1 MAANKYY
8 FTKLY
13 SETQINLTFEMDW
26 YNEGQED
33 SIEIFQTNAAEEV
46 IGIAS
51 DFETARFAH
60 KEYNCSV
67 GGGLPQPICTDVNYE
82 FYFFSGNPTSLS
94 NVLFWGNSYFAKFIP
109 PAVPFTTSEL
119 YYNTNT
125 FSKSFFKIDFYDLPD
140 EKAQTNYITI
150 ILPTQQ
156 GSTEKATLTTY
167 LPTVDVK
174 KPKFK
179 LDYVG
184 DKEGFFIYWLRNTD
198 FFSADTFYM
207 SAKFFDAR
215 SGQFTK
221 MMNTPQST
229 FFAGGSEYSFDGQ
242 IYFYYK
248 VVLDYSAT
256 TYQIFDNVGNRAGTP
271 TNPLKWYEYVNP

>member
-1 MAANKYY
+1 MTVNKYY

-51 DFETARFAH
+51 DFETARFVH

-67 GGGLPQPICTDVNYE
+67 SGGLQQPICTDVNYE
-82 FYFFSGNPTSLS
+82 FYFFSGNPTNLS
-94 NVLFWGNSYFAKFIP
+94 NVLSWGNSYFAKFIP

-174 KPKFK
+174 KPTFK

-229 FFAGGSEYSFDGQ
+229 FFSGGGEYSFDGQ